1 MTKRTPSA
9 QKKRYH
15 SMELAP
21 FCPKPFQNLN
31 FIARIDGEEQGGV
44 IPAC

>member
-31 FIARIDGEEQGGV
+31 FIARIDGEEQG
-44 IPAC
+44 